1 MYRILRAEM
10 VKANISIK
18 ELALKIGITE
28 RSLRNKINGKTEF
41 LWSETLK
48 IRRIVSP
55 SMNLEDLFKIE
66 KNAA

>member
-10 VKANISIK
+10 VKANISVK
-18 ELALKIGITE
+18 ELAIKIGITE

-48 IRRIVSP
+48 IRKIVSP
-55 SMNLEDLFKIE
+55 DMDLEDLFKSE
-66 KNAA
+66 KCVA